1 MNYPSIS
8 DYIEAL
14 RDAEDS
20 LSELKDLRLVYDDQ
34 GHPIMS
40 SGNFAVVFKMQ
51 APTGEYHALKCFLR
65 DQEERSERYRLIAE
79 ELQYVQSTYLVK
91 FRYLES
97 ELFVDVPNTEGE
109 EYPVLLMEWVDGIP
123 LDQYLKRI
131 INKSYE
137 KDLLAYRFSLLA
149 RWLVTQ
155 PFAHGD
161 LKPDNICVRGDGSL
175 VLLDYDGMYVPALS
189 GRKPLEQGS
198 PHYRHP
204 LRSTLPFD
212 EHIDDYSLSLILLSL
227 RAIAFERCLYY
238 KYSSNEYL
246 LFPEKDQMNPY
257 TSPAFKELNHLILR
271 LGFIKTY
278 HTYLKAL
285 QSPHLHLE
293 AYDFSLLA
301 PILMYR
307 RAAELGDPE
316 GMYNLGDI
324 YEDGKGEVTKDEEE
338 AIVWYRKAVEARHGK
353 SAKALARIYKDKDE
367 AMTVEWYR
375 KGIEL
380 GDSCCMY
387 NLGRSYA
394 YGEGGLT
401 KDEAKAVEWYRR
413 SAKVDTS
420 CGCGMVA
427 LGISYEE
434 GKDGL
439 SVDKKQAVKW
449 YQKAAALGH
458 PRGMLRLGLAY
469 ENAMGGLTKDEVK
482 AVEWY
487 RKAAEAGNARGMSF
501 MGHAYEYGQ
510 LGLTKDETKA
520 VEWYQKAAEAEDSLG
535 MRYLGYAYYNATGG
549 LTKDDVQAGVWWRK
563 AAEAGDATAM
573 FNLGIY
579 YQYGQGGLTKD
590 EAKAVEWYQK
600 AAEAGNATAMCNLGN
615 CYEYGKGGLTKGEA
629 KAVEWYQK
637 AAEAGNATAM
647 LNLGRFYYNGQGG
660 LTKDDVQAVVW
671 WRKAAEAGDA
681 TAMFKLGVCYEARV
695 GMLTKDEAKALE
707 WYRKAAEAGSSE
719 AVKRLQELGRNHP

>member
-20 LSELKDLRLVYDDQ
+20 LSELKDLRLVYDNQ

-97 ELFVDVPNTEGE
+97 ELFVDVPNTGGE
-109 EYPVLLMEWVDGIP
+109 EYPVLLMDWVDGAP
-123 LDQYLKRI
+123 LDQYLKTI

-149 RWLVTQ
+149 RWLVSQ

-161 LKPDNICVRGDGSL
+161 LKPDNICVRDDGSL
-175 VLLDYDGMYVPALS
+175 VLLDYDGMYVPALY
-189 GRKPLEQGS
+189 GRKSLEQGS

-212 EHIDDYSLSLILLSL
+212 AHIDDYGLSLILLSL
-227 RAIAFERCLYY
+227 RAIAFERYLYY

-246 LFPEKDQMNPY
+246 LFSEKDQMNPY

-316 GMYNLGDI
+316 GMYNLGES
-324 YEDGKGEVTKDEEE
+324 YNDGREGLTKDEEQ
-338 AIVWYRKAVEARHGK
+338 AIVWFQNAAEAGHGK
-353 SAKALARIYKDKDE
+353 AIKALGHIYEDKDE

-375 KGIEL
+375 KGVEL
-380 GDSCCMY
+380 GHSCCMT
-387 NLGRSYA
+387 NLGVAYS
-394 YGEGGLT
+394 YGEYGLA
-401 KDEAKAVEWYRR
+401 KDEVKAVEWYRR
-413 SAKVDTS
+413 SAEVDTS

-427 LGISYEE
+427 LGLSYEN

-439 SVDKKQAVKW
+439 SVDEVRAVEL
-449 YQKAAALGH
+449 YRKAAALGH
-458 PRGMLRLGLAY
+458 PRAMNNLGICY
-469 ENAMGGLTKDEVK
+469 EYGKGGLTKDETK

-487 RKAAEAGNARGMSF
+487 RKAAEAGNATAMCNLGIC
-501 MGHAYEYGQ
+501 YEYGQ
-510 LGLTKDETKA
+510 RGLTKDEAKAVEWYQKAVEAGNAGAMCNLGICYQYGKGGLTKDEAKA
-520 VEWYQKAAEAEDSLG
+520 VEWYQKAAEAGDAAA
-535 MRYLGYAYYNATGG
+535 MCYLGYAYA
-549 LTKDDVQAGVWWRK
+549 R
-563 AAEAGDATAM
+563 
-573 FNLGIY
+573 
-579 YQYGQGGLTKD
+579 GQGELTKD

-600 AAEAGNATAMCNLGN
+600 AAEAGNATAICILGSY
-615 CYEYGKGGLTKGEA
+615 YEHGKGGLIKDEAKAVEWYRKAAEAGNATAMLCLGACYEAGVGMLMKDEA

-637 AAEAGNATAM
+637 AAEAG
-647 LNLGRFYYNGQGG
+647 
-660 LTKDDVQAVVW
+660 
-671 WRKAAEAGDA
+671 
-681 TAMFKLGVCYEARV
+681 
-695 GMLTKDEAKALE
+695 
-707 WYRKAAEAGSSE
+707 SSE
-719 AVKRLQELGRNHP
+719 ATKRLQELGRKHP

>member
-51 APTGEYHALKCFLR
+51 APTGQYHALKCFLR
-65 DQEERSERYRLIAE
+65 DQEERSERYRMIAE

-97 ELFVDVPNTEGE
+97 ELFVDVPNTGGE
-109 EYPVLLMEWVDGIP
+109 EYPVLLMDWVDGIP
-123 LDQYLKRI
+123 LDQYLKTI

-161 LKPDNICVRGDGSL
+161 LKPDNICVRDDGSL

-227 RAIAFERCLYY
+227 RAIALDETLYVR
-238 KYSSNEYL
+238 YSSSEYL
-246 LFPEKDQMNPY
+246 LLSEQDQLNPY
-257 TSPAFKELNHLILR
+257 TSPVFKELNHLVLS
-271 LGFIKTY
+271 LDFIDSY
-278 HTYLKAL
+278 HTYLKSL
-285 QSPHLHLE
+285 HDTTYHLE
-293 AYDFSLLA
+293 ARNLQLLA

-307 RAAELGDPE
+307 RAAEMGDPQ
-316 GMYNLGDI
+316 GMVRLGSAFFN
-324 YEDGKGEVTKDEEE
+324 EQGGLTKDE
-338 AIVWYRKAVEARHGK
+338 AKAVEWFKKAAEVGEAIAMCGLGVCYEYGK
-353 SAKALARIYKDKDE
+353 
-367 AMTVEWYR
+367 
-375 KGIEL
+375 
-380 GDSCCMY
+380 
-387 NLGRSYA
+387 
-394 YGEGGLT
+394 GGLT
-401 KDEAKAVEWYRR
+401 KDEAKAVEWY
-413 SAKVDTS
+413 
-420 CGCGMVA
+420 
-427 LGISYEE
+427 
-434 GKDGL
+434 
-439 SVDKKQAVKW
+439 
-449 YQKAAALGH
+449 QKAAEAGEATAMCNLGVY
-458 PRGMLRLGLAY
+458 Y
-469 ENAMGGLTKDEVK
+469 EYGKGGLTKDEAEAVEWYQKAAEAGYARAMNNLGYAYDYGKGGLTKDEAK

-487 RKAAEAGNARGMSF
+487 QKAAEAGNATAMNSLGY
-501 MGHAYEYGQ
+501 AYEYGNG
-510 LGLTKDETKA
+510 GLTKDETKA
-520 VEWYQKAAEAEDSLG
+520 VEWYKKAAEAGNATAMSNLGICYAYGQGGLTKDEAKAVEWFQKAAEAGEAGAMCDLG
-535 MRYLGYAYYNATGG
+535 NCYKYGKGGLTKDEAKAVEWYQKAAEAGNARGMCYLGYAYA
-549 LTKDDVQAGVWWRK
+549 R
-563 AAEAGDATAM
+563 
-573 FNLGIY
+573 
-579 YQYGQGGLTKD
+579 GQGGLTKD

-600 AAEAGNATAMCNLGN
+600 AAEAGNATAICILGSY
-615 CYEYGKGGLTKGEA
+615 YEHGKGGLIKDEV
-629 KAVEWYQK
+629 KAVEWYRK

-647 LNLGRFYYNGQGG
+647 LCLG
-660 LTKDDVQAVVW
+660 A
-671 WRKAAEAGDA
+671 
-681 TAMFKLGVCYEARV
+681 CYEAGV
-695 GMLTKDEAKALE
+695 GMLMKDEAKAVE

-719 AVKRLQELGRNHP
+719 ATKRLQELGRKHS

>member
-97 ELFVDVPNTEGE
+97 ELFVDVPNTGGE
-109 EYPVLLMEWVDGIP
+109 EYPVLLMDWVDGAP
-123 LDQYLKRI
+123 LDQYLKTI

-161 LKPDNICVRGDGSL
+161 LKPDNICVRDDGSL

-246 LFPEKDQMNPY
+246 LFSEKDQMNPY
-257 TSPAFKELNHLILR
+257 TSPVFTELERRVLT
-271 LGFIKTY
+271 LGFIDTY
-278 HTYLKAL
+278 NTYLKAL

-293 AYDFSLLA
+293 ACDFSLLA

-316 GMYNLGDI
+316 GMYNLGES
-324 YEDGKGEVTKDEEE
+324 YNHGREGLTKDEEQ
-338 AIVWYRKAVEARHGK
+338 AIVWFQNAAEAGHGK
-353 SAKALARIYKDKDE
+353 AIKALAHIYEDKDE

-387 NLGRSYA
+387 NLGWSYA
-394 YGEGGLT
+394 YGKGGLT
-401 KDEAKAVEWYRR
+401 KDEAKALEWYRR
-413 SAKVDTS
+413 SAEVDTS

-427 LGISYEE
+427 LGISYENGE
-434 GKDGL
+434 DGL
-439 SVDKKQAVKW
+439 SVDEVRAVEL
-449 YQKAAALGH
+449 YRKAAALGH

-501 MGHAYEYGQ
+501 MGYAYEYGQ
-510 LGLTKDETKA
+510 GELMKDEAKA

-573 FNLGIY
+573 FNLGFFYEYGKGELTKDMVKAAEWYRKAAEAGNTTAMCNLGVY
-579 YQYGQGGLTKD
+579 YEYGKGGLTKD
-590 EAKAVEWYQK
+590 EAKAVEWYK
-600 AAEAGNATAMCNLGN
+600 
-615 CYEYGKGGLTKGEA
+615 
-629 KAVEWYQK
+629 
-637 AAEAGNATAM
+637 
-647 LNLGRFYYNGQGG
+647 
-660 LTKDDVQAVVW
+660 
-671 WRKAAEAGDA
+671 KAAEAGDA
-681 TAMFKLGVCYEARV
+681 TAMCNLGICYYNGRE
-695 GMLTKDEAKALE
+695 GLTKDEAKAVEWYKKAAEAGNARAIFNLGVCYEFGVGGLTKDKVKAME
-707 WYRKAAEAGSSE
+707 WYRKAVEAGNSKAAE
-719 AVKRLQELGRNHP
+719 RLQELEEKSS

>member
-97 ELFVDVPNTEGE
+97 ELFVDVPNTGGE
-109 EYPVLLMEWVDGIP
+109 EYPVLLMDWVDGVP
-123 LDQYLKRI
+123 LDQYLKLKTI

-227 RAIAFERCLYY
+227 RAIALDRTLYVR
-238 KYSSNEYL
+238 YSSSEYL
-246 LFPEKDQMNPY
+246 LLSEQDQLNPY
-257 TSPAFKELNHLILR
+257 TSPVFKELNHLVLS
-271 LGFIKTY
+271 LDFIDSY
-278 HTYLKAL
+278 HTYLKSL
-285 QSPHLHLE
+285 QDTTYYLE
-293 AYDFSLLA
+293 ARNFQLLA

-307 RAAELGDPE
+307 RAAEMGNPTGMFKLGVCYDF
-316 GMYNLGDI
+316 
-324 YEDGKGEVTKDEEE
+324 GK
-338 AIVWYRKAVEARHGK
+338 
-353 SAKALARIYKDKDE
+353 
-367 AMTVEWYR
+367 
-375 KGIEL
+375 
-380 GDSCCMY
+380 
-387 NLGRSYA
+387 
-394 YGEGGLT
+394 GGLT
-401 KDEAKAVEWYRR
+401 KDEAKAVEWYQK
-413 SAKVDTS
+413 AAEAGDTYA
-420 CGCGMVA
+420 MYN
-427 LGISYEE
+427 LGYAYAYGKRGLTKDEDKAVEWYKKAAEAGNANAMNSLGLCYEY
-434 GKDGL
+434 GKGGL
-439 SVDKKQAVKW
+439 RKDETKAVEW
-449 YQKAAALGH
+449 YQKAAEAGNATAMFNLGICYKY
-458 PRGMLRLGLAY
+458 GQ
-469 ENAMGGLTKDEVK
+469 GGLTKDEVK

-487 RKAAEAGNARGMSF
+487 RKAAEAGNAGGMNSL
-501 MGHAYEYGQ
+501 GYAYEYGQ
-510 LGLTKDETKA
+510 GGLTKDEAQA
-520 VEWYQKAAEAEDSLG
+520 VEWYQKAAEA
-535 MRYLGYAYYNATGG
+535 
-549 LTKDDVQAGVWWRK
+549 
-563 AAEAGDATAM
+563 GDANAM
-573 FNLGIY
+573 HNLGNY
-579 YQYGQGGLTKD
+579 YEYGKGGLTKD

-600 AAEAGNATAMCNLGN
+600 AAEAG
-615 CYEYGKGGLTKGEA
+615 
-629 KAVEWYQK
+629 
-637 AAEAGNATAM
+637 
-647 LNLGRFYYNGQGG
+647 
-660 LTKDDVQAVVW
+660 
-671 WRKAAEAGDA
+671 
-681 TAMFKLGVCYEARV
+681 
-695 GMLTKDEAKALE
+695 
-707 WYRKAAEAGSSE
+707 SSE
-719 AVKRLQELGRNHP
+719 ATKRLQELGRKHP

>member
-109 EYPVLLMEWVDGIP
+109 EYPVLLMDWVDGIP
-123 LDQYLKRI
+123 LDQYLKTILNDRY
-131 INKSYE
+131 K

-161 LKPDNICVRGDGSL
+161 LKPDNICVRDDGSL

-227 RAIAFERCLYY
+227 RAIALDETLYVR
-238 KYSSNEYL
+238 YSSHEYL
-246 LFPEKDQMNPY
+246 LLSEQDQLNPY
-257 TSPAFKELNHLILR
+257 TSTVFTELNHWVLS
-271 LGFIKTY
+271 LGFIDTY

-307 RAAELGDPE
+307 RAAEMGDLE
-316 GMYNLGDI
+316 AMRNLGV
-324 YEDGKGEVTKDEEE
+324 Y
-338 AIVWYRKAVEARHGK
+338 
-353 SAKALARIYKDKDE
+353 
-367 AMTVEWYR
+367 
-375 KGIEL
+375 
-380 GDSCCMY
+380 
-387 NLGRSYA
+387 
-394 YGEGGLT
+394 
-401 KDEAKAVEWYRR
+401 
-413 SAKVDTS
+413 
-420 CGCGMVA
+420 
-427 LGISYEE
+427 
-434 GKDGL
+434 
-439 SVDKKQAVKW
+439 
-449 YQKAAALGH
+449 
-458 PRGMLRLGLAY
+458 
-469 ENAMGGLTKDEVK
+469 
-482 AVEWY
+482 
-487 RKAAEAGNARGMSF
+487 
-501 MGHAYEYGQ
+501 YEYGKG
-510 LGLTKDETKA
+510 GLTKDETKA
-520 VEWYQKAAEAEDSLG
+520 VEWYQKAAEKGNARAMHNLG
-535 MRYLGYAYYNATGG
+535 VCYEYGKGG
-549 LTKDDVQAGVWWRK
+549 LTEDTSK
-563 AAEAGDATAM
+563 AVEWYKKATEAGNAGAM
-573 FNLGIY
+573 NNLGVCY
-579 YQYGQGGLTKD
+579 EYGRGGLTKD
-590 EAKAVEWYQK
+590 EAKAVEWYKKAAEAGNTGAMNNLGVCYKYGKGGLTKDEAKAVEWYKK
-600 AAEAGNATAMCNLGN
+600 AAEAGNATAMHNLGVY
-615 CYEYGKGGLTKGEA
+615 YEYGKGG
-629 KAVEWYQK
+629 
-637 AAEAGNATAM
+637 
-647 LNLGRFYYNGQGG
+647 G
-660 LTKDDVQAVVW
+660 LTKDTSKAV
-671 WRKAAEAGDA
+671 
-681 TAMFKLGVCYEARV
+681 
-695 GMLTKDEAKALE
+695 E
-707 WYRKAAEAGSSE
+707 WYRKAAEAGDHWAAE
-719 AVKRLQELGRNHP
+719 RLQELEEKSS

>member
-65 DQEERSERYRLIAE
+65 DQEERSERYHLIAE

-97 ELFVDVPNTEGE
+97 ELFVDVPNTGGE
-109 EYPVLLMEWVDGIP
+109 EYPVLLMDWVDGIP
-123 LDQYLKRI
+123 LDHYRKTILNNQYK
-131 INKSYE
+131 

-189 GRKPLEQGS
+189 RRKPLEQGS

-227 RAIAFERCLYY
+227 RAIALDETLYVR
-238 KYSSNEYL
+238 YSSSEYL
-246 LFPEKDQMNPY
+246 LLSEQDQLNPY
-257 TSPAFKELNHLILR
+257 TSPVFKELNHLVLS
-271 LGFIKTY
+271 LDFIDTY

-307 RAAELGDPE
+307 RAAEMGD
-316 GMYNLGDI
+316 L
-324 YEDGKGEVTKDEEE
+324 
-338 AIVWYRKAVEARHGK
+338 
-353 SAKALARIYKDKDE
+353 E
-367 AMTVEWYR
+367 AMR
-375 KGIEL
+375 SL
-380 GDSCCMY
+380 GFCY
-387 NLGRSYA
+387 E
-394 YGEGGLT
+394 YG
-401 KDEAKAVEWYRR
+401 
-413 SAKVDTS
+413 
-420 CGCGMVA
+420 
-427 LGISYEE
+427 
-434 GKDGL
+434 
-439 SVDKKQAVKW
+439 Q
-449 YQKAAALGH
+449 
-458 PRGMLRLGLAY
+458 
-469 ENAMGGLTKDEVK
+469 GGLTKDEVK

-487 RKAAEAGNARGMSF
+487 RKAAEKGNTTAMNNLGNC
-501 MGHAYEYGQ
+501 YDYGKG
-510 LGLTKDETKA
+510 GLTKDTSKA
-520 VEWYQKAAEAEDSLG
+520 VEWY
-535 MRYLGYAYYNATGG
+535 
-549 LTKDDVQAGVWWRK
+549 RK
-563 AAEAGDATAM
+563 AAEKGNTTAM
-573 FNLGIY
+573 NNLGY
-579 YQYGQGGLTKD
+579 CYDEGKGGLTKD
-590 EAKAVEWYQK
+590 EAKAVEWYRKAAEKGNTTAMNNLGYCYKNGNGGLTKDEVKTVEWYRKAAEKGDTTAMYRLGICYECGQGGLTQDDAKAEEWYQKMAETGDADAMYDLGICYEYGYEGLIDNNIEAWKWYQK
-600 AAEAGNATAMCNLGN
+600 AAEAGNAQAMYDIGNFLEAGEWYRKAAEAGHITAMCNLGN
-615 CYEYGKGGLTKGEA
+615 CYEYGKGGLTKDEA
-629 KAVEWYQK
+629 KAVEWY
-637 AAEAGNATAM
+637 
-647 LNLGRFYYNGQGG
+647 
-660 LTKDDVQAVVW
+660 
-671 WRKAAEAGDA
+671 RKAAEG
-681 TAMFKLGVCYEARV
+681 GSRE
-695 GMLTKDEAKALE
+695 
-707 WYRKAAEAGSSE
+707 AAE
-719 AVKRLQELGRNHP
+719 RLQELEGKSS